1 MCHRDKSD
9 ILSERVGFIKLGL
22 FAIRFDKNEKLT
34 RFFMGSC

>member
-1 MCHRDKSD
+1 MCQRDKSD

-34 RFFMGSC
+34 KFFVRSY